1 MPIVL
6 NLISFLFSRAG
17 AYFMFKCSL
26 ERLLLV
32 GEGQGQA
39 GKRRQWARRE
49 EEKARWDREAQ
60 WLVRVTGRPLS
71 RREDFPSL

>member
-1 MPIVL
+1 MLTVL
-6 NLISFLFSRAG
+6 SSILFSSPLP
-17 AYFMFKCSL
+17 SL

-71 RREDFPSL
+71 QRGNFPTL

>member
-1 MPIVL
+1 MTGYLRRRLSTAIMKSNV
-6 NLISFLFSRAG
+6 
-17 AYFMFKCSL
+17 KCMQ

-39 GKRRQWARRE
+39 GKRIQWARRE

-60 WLVRVTGRPLS
+60 WLVRVTGGPLS
-71 RREDFPSL
+71 RRGEFPSL